1 MTYIDKAKYI
11 MDNYNF
17 CTYQTPISYNGMN
30 VADPSTYFWRLFTP
44 EFYRISHTKE
54 TFHNS
59 DYVKFLSEYEYKDE
73 LSIKVIK
80 SKGIKCPRCWKILE
94 KNCDRCEK
102 ATNV

>member
-17 CTYQTPISYNGMN
+17 CTYQTPIRYNGMN

-44 EFYRISHTKE
+44 EYYRISHTKG
-54 TFHNS
+54 TFHDS

-73 LSIKVIK
+73 NLYYKWIYTRAPIMINHLK
-80 SKGIKCPRCWKILE
+80 
-94 KNCDRCEK
+94 
-102 ATNV
+102 

>member
-1 MTYIDKAKYI
+1 MTYIEKAKYI

-44 EFYRISHTKE
+44 EYYRISHTKG

-73 LSIKVIK
+73 LSIK
-80 SKGIKCPRCWKILE
+80 
-94 KNCDRCEK
+94 
-102 ATNV
+102 